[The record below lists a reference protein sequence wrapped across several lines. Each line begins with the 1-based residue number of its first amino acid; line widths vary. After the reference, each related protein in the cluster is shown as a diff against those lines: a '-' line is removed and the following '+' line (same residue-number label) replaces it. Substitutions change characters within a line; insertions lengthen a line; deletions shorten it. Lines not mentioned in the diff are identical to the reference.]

1 MARMLYASRV
11 SRPRPVGRD
20 RLLGMIMLVGSFGW
34 AGAALAQGTDS
45 TDARSV
51 PAGEG
56 SEPVARLQPAEIY
69 RLRQQLT
76 ILGARQKIETSRQDC
91 LDRGGEV
98 IDPRVPAAEPSDEG
112 R

>member
-1 MARMLYASRV
+1 MLYGSRV

-20 RLLGMIMLVGSFGW
+20 RLLGMIMLVGSLGW

-45 TDARSV
+45 TDASSA

-56 SEPVARLQPAEIY
+56 SEPVACLLPAGID
-69 RLRQQLT
+69 RFGGRLT
-76 ILGARQKIETSRQDC
+76 ILGARQRIETSRRDC
-91 LDRGGEV
+91 VDRGGEV
-98 IDPRVPAAEPSDEG
+98 IDPRAPATEPTDQA